1 MPDEYLFVEE
11 VPVTDA
17 APSRSLDKWLR
28 RLIVL
33 ISVILGAELLWLFV
47 ITPMMPLSVVE
58 ISGIPGID
66 RGAVLAQ
73 AGVSAASSYLTV
85 DAAAAEKALAAMYQ
99 VESARVFKQY
109 PDTVRIVLTPR
120 QAAAMTLATL
130 DGRVCPVYFDKF
142 GVVVRIGASG
152 LGAPSPALPLISG
165 LVFERPALGM
175 RLPVLFEPFLK
186 KLDQLNRNSPELLS
200 AISEIRINKKPYDGF
215 DLILYPS
222 HRPVRFRLGPELNED
237 MLRYMILMI
246 DVFTIQGIDAEE
258 VDLRT
263 GTASY
268 TLKEASSG

>member
-1 MPDEYLFVEE
+1 MVEDSLFVEE
-11 VPVTDA
+11 APVTEA
-17 APSRSLDKWLR
+17 APPRSLDKWLR
-28 RLIVL
+28 RLIAL

-73 AGVSAASSYLTV
+73 AGISSASSYLTV
-85 DAAAAEKALAAMYQ
+85 DTAAAEAALAAMYQ
-99 VESARVFKQY
+99 VESARVLKQY
-109 PDTVRIVLTPR
+109 PDTVRIILTPR
-120 QAAAMTLATL
+120 QAAVMTLATL
-130 DGRVCPVYFDKF
+130 DGRACPIYLDKF
-142 GVVVRIGASG
+142 GVVIRIGAAG

-165 LVFERPALGM
+165 LVFEKPVLGT
-175 RLPVLFEPFLK
+175 RLPALFEPFLK
-186 KLDQLNRNSPELLS
+186 KLDQLNRTSPELLS

-215 DLILYPS
+215 DLILYPA
-222 HRPVRFRLGPELNED
+222 HRPVRFRLDPELNED

-246 DVFTIQGIDAEE
+246 DVFTIQGVDAEE